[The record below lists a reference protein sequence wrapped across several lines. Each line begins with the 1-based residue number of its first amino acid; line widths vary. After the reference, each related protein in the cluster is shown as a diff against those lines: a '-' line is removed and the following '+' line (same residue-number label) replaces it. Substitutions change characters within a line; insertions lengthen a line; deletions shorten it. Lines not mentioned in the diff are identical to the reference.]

1 MYTHTHTHHTTPHTH
16 THPHT
21 HAAHHTPP
29 HTRTP
34 HKHTHPHVHHTP
46 PHTRTPHHTH
56 PHTPH
61 AHHTN
66 THTTPHTPTHTHTHT
81 HTMNVLRRC
90 FCCVWRTAIQ
100 SHCVSTAIGVPL
112 HIMLRAQLTQPCWLK
127 ITARNVTKSLPCA
140 VNILRHCSLVFLIA

>member
-1 MYTHTHTHHTTPHTH
+1 MYTHTHTHHTT
-16 THPHT
+16 HP
-21 HAAHHTPP
+21 HTPP
-29 HTRTP
+29 HTRTTP
-34 HKHTHPHVHHTP
+34 HTPTHTHTTQTHTP
-46 PHTRTPHHTH
+46 TRTPHTPTH
-56 PHTPH
+56 
-61 AHHTN
+61 
-66 THTTPHTPTHTHTHT
+66 THTTPHTPTHTTRTPHKHAHHTPPTHTHTHT